1 MIAKNYKVR
10 YESIAENWVPKFMTL
25 STHCKPKDANGNLDP
40 SDKVAMGLIVS
51 TAACA
56 LGIKRPPAVVVPPSA
71 AAATPAC

>member
-1 MIAKNYKVR
+1 MR
-10 YESIAENWVPKFMTL
+10 YENIAEKWMLKFVTF

-40 SDKVAMGLIVS
+40 SDKVAMGLMVS

-71 AAATPAC
+71 AAATPAW